1 MQHLVTRGQL
11 YATAVFAESKHV
23 DATALVETDEDLI
36 TLTVPSASC
45 GAAEEDDDSARASF
59 RQAVEQVVSQS
70 KVQSVTV
77 LAEVWFNVES
87 RFSSEA
93 RPPLRSLRREAL
105 VVHVETPGQFSVTLA
120 EITRWDD
127 EAVLGPWREVSSIYL
142 PGLTGFLP
150 KISDVYVH

>member
-1 MQHLVTRGQL
+1 MQHLVTCGQL
-11 YATAVFAESKHV
+11 YAAAVFAESKHV

-36 TLTVPSASC
+36 TLTVPSESC
-45 GAAEEDDDSARASF
+45 GDDDDDDSTRASF

-93 RPPLRSLRREAL
+93 RPPLRNLRREAL

-127 EAVLGPWREVSSIYL
+127 DAVLGPWREVSSIYL